1 MFFCMIRRR
10 TRATRTDTLFPYTT
24 LFRSALVVFDASQAP
39 VPALVGAASA
49 ASSLVGVGDQKLA
62 AEAAPTRSKADSDAW
77 DFASL
82 LIGVNHQYR
91 GRAVEEYRCEFARR
105 LQLALSYAGG
115 LSSRVLV
122 VSLPDRTVT
131 PCAAR

>member
-82 LIGVNHQYR
+82 LIGVNNQYR
-91 GRAVEEYRCEFARR
+91 GRAVEEYRGEFARLLER
-105 LQLALSYAGG
+105 AIGYAGG
-115 LSSRVLV
+115 LASRVLV
-122 VSLPDRTVT
+122 LSIPDDRKSVV
-131 PCAAR
+131 